1 MKNTPIKKI
10 PRKNFNDSNKV
21 PRTHSSYNR
30 KQKNVFPILFL
41 LVAVLVLSTAT
52 AGIWQFMDKTPY
64 IEPSSSI
71 NSTSSESSSSTS
83 DSEESNTLGVT
94 SDSSISESAE
104 QVKFGLVP
112 ETEWERNRYFNDA
125 VFVGDSITDGIKL
138 YDIMSNATVLSHTGI
153 NINNIMTKPVISE
166 NGTEITIIDK
176 LATLSPKKIYVM
188 MGANSMGLDKGNF
201 IKYYKVLIEKIMQLH
216 PDSIIYVQSVLPVTK
231 RFEDN
236 RKDFSNTKIDEYNQA
251 LLEMCEDM
259 QIYYL
264 NVAEVFKDENGRLP
278 NEASPHDGMHF
289 GPTWYKKWFD
299 YLHSHAIKV

>member
-10 PRKNFNDSNKV
+10 PRKNFNESNKV
-21 PRTHSSYNR
+21 SRDYSSYNR
-30 KQKNVFPILFL
+30 KKKNIFPILFL

-52 AGIWQFMDKTPY
+52 AGIWQLLDKTPY
-64 IEPSSSI
+64 IEPRVSS
-71 NSTSSESSSSTS
+71 NPSSSTS
-83 DSEESNTLGVT
+83 SSQENSA
-94 SDSSISESAE
+94 SDSASDSASSESTE

-112 ETEWERNRYFNDA
+112 ETEWQRNKYFNDA

-153 NINNIMTKPVISE
+153 NINNIMTKAVISE
-166 NGTEITIIDK
+166 NGTEITIVDK

-188 MGANSMGLDKGNF
+188 MGANSMGLDKENF

-216 PDSIIYVQSVLPVTK
+216 PESIIYVQSVLPVTK

-278 NEASPHDGMHF
+278 DEASPNDGMHF